1 MFDIEAN
8 VKKLPEVPGVY
19 LHKDSTGKVIY
30 VGKANNLKKR
40 VQSYFS
46 KTAKS
51 RKVAYMVRQITEF
64 EYIVTANEKE
74 ALILECNLIKK
85 YMPRYN
91 VLLTDDKTYPYI
103 KISEDEEYP
112 RITKTRRIEKD
123 GAKYFGPY
131 SDEFAANE
139 IMDLLNKIYRLK
151 RCKLQKFP
159 DGMRACL
166 NYHIGQCDGMCIGKG
181 NREDY
186 LDRKI
191 GRAHV

>member
-91 VLLTDDKTYPYI
+91 ILL
-103 KISEDEEYP
+103 
-112 RITKTRRIEKD
+112 
-123 GAKYFGPY
+123 
-131 SDEFAANE
+131 FANSTS
-139 IMDLLNKIYRLK
+139 L
-151 RCKLQKFP
+151 CSS
-159 DGMRACL
+159 
-166 NYHIGQCDGMCIGKG
+166 
-181 NREDY
+181 
-186 LDRKI
+186 
-191 GRAHV
+191 

>member
-64 EYIVTANEKE
+64 EYIVTLRYAGPAFN
-74 ALILECNLIKK
+74 ALL
-85 YMPRYN
+85 Y
-91 VLLTDDKTYPYI
+91 VTQ
-103 KISEDEEYP
+103 S
-112 RITKTRRIEKD
+112 
-123 GAKYFGPY
+123 F
-131 SDEFAANE
+131 S
-139 IMDLLNKIYRLK
+139 
-151 RCKLQKFP
+151 
-159 DGMRACL
+159 
-166 NYHIGQCDGMCIGKG
+166 
-181 NREDY
+181 
-186 LDRKI
+186 
-191 GRAHV
+191 

>member
-1 MFDIEAN
+1 MCSSD
-8 VKKLPEVPGVY
+8 
-19 LHKDSTGKVIY
+19 
-30 VGKANNLKKR
+30 
-40 VQSYFS
+40 
-46 KTAKS
+46 
-51 RKVAYMVRQITEF
+51 
-64 EYIVTANEKE
+64 
-74 ALILECNLIKK
+74 LECNLIKK

-186 LDRKI
+186 LDRIEKAKDFLQ
-191 GRAHV
+191 GRDKSLIHTLRRKMQEASDGMPAGC